1 VIGLAKLFI
10 KLTLAFAISFV
21 VLSIPIGNQTIFE
34 TLSNHIKPFDKN
46 FVSKTKKAVKI
57 SLETTRSIG
66 KQFIS
71 NTTPNVYK
79 EKKVIHVQRNALSN
93 DIKKEQGKSKF
104 DKPEKYKDTDKRSL
118 DTLFN

>member
-1 VIGLAKLFI
+1 MIGLAKLFL
-10 KLTLAFAISFV
+10 KFTFAFALSFI

-34 TLSNHIKPFDKN
+34 TLSDHIKPFDKN
-46 FVSKTKKAVKI
+46 FVSKTKKAVNI

-71 NTTPNVYK
+71 NTTPKVYGDS
-79 EKKVIHVQRNALSN
+79 KVIHVQRNALSK
-93 DIKKEQGKSKF
+93 DLKKKQDKSKF
-104 DKPEKYKDTDKRSL
+104 DKPEKYQDADKKQL

>member
-10 KLTLAFAISFV
+10 KITLAFAFSFV
-21 VLSIPIGNQTIFE
+21 VLSIPVGNQTFFE

-46 FVSKTKKAVKI
+46 FVSQTKKAVKI

-71 NTTPNVYK
+71 NTTPNVRVDP
-79 EKKVIHVQRNALSN
+79 KVIHVQRNALSN

-104 DKPEKYKDTDKRSL
+104 DKPEKYQDADKKQL